1 MYFPLCFVFIL
12 LPLQKQVVTEAQSSS
27 LVKFKSEP
35 ILWPVWK
42 GKMQLE
48 RPGKWKGLVEENIIA
63 YSLDNIHWLNIWWGK
78 FVFDEIVEYFISSQI
93 SSWVSVSAL
102 VKIIPLI
109 LNLEEINF
117 KPKRD
122 ASFCGFI
129 PVINSGAQQ

>member
-12 LPLQKQVVTEAQSSS
+12 FPLQKQVVTEAQSSS
-27 LVKFKSEP
+27 LVKFNSEP

>member
-12 LPLQKQVVTEAQSSS
+12 FPLQKQVVTEAQSSS
-27 LVKFKSEP
+27 LVNFNCEP

-48 RPGKWKGLVEENIIA
+48 GPGKWKGLVEENIIA

-78 FVFDEIVEYFISSQI
+78 FVFDEIVEYFINSQI

-102 VKIIPLI
+102 VKIILLI
-109 LNLEEINF
+109 LNLVAER
-117 KPKRD
+117 KRCLILWIYP
-122 ASFCGFI
+122 SY
-129 PVINSGAQQ
+129 